1 MNSTAKTAIS
11 RTHLSTPTKWLKDN
25 NLLVGNCLD
34 YGCGRGYDAET
45 LHIEKFD
52 PYFFPTPLVRESYD
66 TIICIYVLNVLTS
79 KEQKLTLYLIKGLLK
94 KGGKA
99 YFAVRRDI
107 PKSGTKTQ
115 YWVELNAK
123 SVHKTGWF
131 EIYEIE
137 K

>member
-1 MNSTAKTAIS
+1 LNQTHKTAIS

-25 NLLVGNCLD
+25 NLLVGEVLD

-52 PYFFPTPLVRESYD
+52 PHFFPTVLKQEFYD
-66 TIICIYVLNVLTS
+66 TIICIYVLNVLKGT
-79 KEQKLTLYLIKGLLK
+79 EQATVIKQIKKLLK
-94 KGGKA
+94 SGGKA

-131 EIYEIE
+131 EIYEVE